1 MMCYLTFM
9 NKGVYMTEKIE
20 LHGHEL
26 EFLKNNGK
34 AVIEINLGEMTD
46 ECYLIDVFSVD
57 QTDYVALISSDSNE
71 IYIFYYE
78 DSFENDEIDLK
89 VIDDEQELEEVF
101 HLFTHYWDDESI
113 DNLVE
118 DYNTDIE
125 SFEEDD
131 EILDDKES
139 LDE

>member
-1 MMCYLTFM
+1 
-9 NKGVYMTEKIE
+9 MTEKIE

-34 AVIEINLGEMTD
+34 AVIEIDLGERTD
-46 ECYLIDVFSVD
+46 ECYLIDIFTVD
-57 QTDYVALISSDSNE
+57 QTDYVALISSETSE

-89 VIDDEQELEEVF
+89 VVEDEEELEEVF
-101 HLFTHYWDDESI
+101 HLFTHYWDDEAL

-118 DYNTDIE
+118 EYNSDIE
-125 SFEEDD
+125 HFDGFEDEDDFEYGIDEEDILEDSDSID
-131 EILDDKES
+131 E
-139 LDE
+139 

>member
-1 MMCYLTFM
+1 
-9 NKGVYMTEKIE
+9 MTEKIE
-20 LHGHEL
+20 LHEHEL

-34 AVIEINLGEMTD
+34 AVIEINLGEVTD

-89 VIDDEQELEEVF
+89 VIDD
-101 HLFTHYWDDESI
+101 D
-113 DNLVE
+113 LVE

>member
-1 MMCYLTFM
+1 
-9 NKGVYMTEKIE
+9 MTEKIE

-34 AVIEINLGEMTD
+34 AVIEIDLGERTD
-46 ECYLIDVFSVD
+46 ECYLIDIFTVD
-57 QTDYVALISSDSNE
+57 QTDYVALISSETNE

-89 VIDDEQELEEVF
+89 VVEDEEELEEVF
-101 HLFTHYWDDESI
+101 HLFTHYWDDEAL

-118 DYNTDIE
+118 EYNSDIE
-125 SFEEDD
+125 HFDGFEDEDEFEYGIDEEDILEDSDSID
-131 EILDDKES
+131 E
-139 LDE
+139 

>member
-1 MMCYLTFM
+1 
-9 NKGVYMTEKIE
+9 MTEKIE

-34 AVIEINLGEMTD
+34 AVIEIDLGEVTD

-89 VIDDEQELEEVF
+89 VVDDEEELEEVF

>member
-1 MMCYLTFM
+1 
-9 NKGVYMTEKIE
+9 MTEKIE

-34 AVIEINLGEMTD
+34 AVIEIDLGERTD
-46 ECYLIDVFSVD
+46 ECYLIDIFTVD
-57 QTDYVALISSDSNE
+57 QTDYVALISSETNE

-89 VIDDEQELEEVF
+89 VVEDEEELEEVF
-101 HLFTHYWDDESI
+101 HLFTHYWDDEAL

-118 DYNTDIE
+118 EYNSDIE
-125 SFEEDD
+125 HFDGFEDEDDFEYGIDEEDILEDSDSID
-131 EILDDKES
+131 E
-139 LDE
+139 

>member
-1 MMCYLTFM
+1 
-9 NKGVYMTEKIE
+9 MTEKIE

-34 AVIEINLGEMTD
+34 AVIEIDLGERTD
-46 ECYLIDVFSVD
+46 ECYLIDIFTVD
-57 QTDYVALISSDSNE
+57 QIDYVALISSETNE

-89 VIDDEQELEEVF
+89 VVEDEEELEEVF
-101 HLFTHYWDDESI
+101 HLFTHYWNDEAL

-118 DYNTDIE
+118 EYNSDIE
-125 SFEEDD
+125 HFDGFEDEDDFEYGIDEEDILEDSDSID
-131 EILDDKES
+131 E
-139 LDE
+139 

>member
-1 MMCYLTFM
+1 
-9 NKGVYMTEKIE
+9 MTEKIE

-34 AVIEINLGEMTD
+34 AVIEIDLGERTD
-46 ECYLIDVFSVD
+46 ECYLIDIFTVD
-57 QTDYVALISSDSNE
+57 QTDYVALISSETNE

-89 VIDDEQELEEVF
+89 VVEDEEELEEVF
-101 HLFTHYWDDESI
+101 HLFTHYWDDEAL

-118 DYNTDIE
+118 DYNSDIE
-125 SFEEDD
+125 DFDGFEDEDD
-131 EILDDKES
+131 FASGI
-139 LDE
+139 DEEVTIEDSDSIDE